1 MASTLGREGYYL
13 RQLHTK
19 MEHKS
24 IKDRRIPILY
34 GDGYA
39 GSAPL
44 LKLEYIE
51 NSVEDYLVK
60 ELENEADQNK
70 KEEKK

>member
-1 MASTLGREGYYL
+1 
-13 RQLHTK
+13 
-19 MEHKS
+19 
-24 IKDRRIPILY
+24 
-34 GDGYA
+34 
-39 GSAPL
+39 L